1 MKGSP
6 QTNPQDLWIRI
17 CLLENKNVSICF
29 MSLGYDVWS
38 SLVND
43 YKYLGSTPMHTTKIR
58 LSNNNSRDRNV
69 ILCGLTKS
77 IYTKVMHYASTK
89 EMWDKLKNIYE
100 GDDKVK
106 REKLQIYRGQ
116 FETLKMNEEENI
128 VAIFFV

>member
-1 MKGSP
+1 
-6 QTNPQDLWIRI
+6 
-17 CLLENKNVSICF
+17 

-43 YKYLGSTPMHTTKIR
+43 YKDLGSTPMHTTKIK

-128 VAIFFV
+128 VAYILHLNEVVKSIIGLGEDL